1 MGPSSH
7 GAPAPLGIGWAGWTH
22 DRRFGEAARMAPA
35 GSSVDADEE
44 PLAMTWSIGRISAVV
59 AGLAIVVFWAW
70 VFSGAPKKDNPDLL
84 SDRTYAAQLEDRC
97 QQLRDELD
105 DLPSAIDLDDVGQRV
120 AVLDDANLVV
130 GRFIDDVAATPP
142 SDEAD
147 ANAIEGWL
155 GDWRTYLANREDYAE
170 RLLDDESARLLL
182 DESPLGDPV
191 DKTIEVFADVNA
203 IPACATPG
211 DVG

>member
-1 MGPSSH
+1 
-7 GAPAPLGIGWAGWTH
+7 
-22 DRRFGEAARMAPA
+22 
-35 GSSVDADEE
+35 
-44 PLAMTWSIGRISAVV
+44 MTWSVGRVAAVV

-84 SDRTYAAQLEDRC
+84 SDRTYAAQLEERC

-105 DLPSAIDLDDVGQRV
+105 DLPSAIGLDDVGQRV
-120 AVLDDANLVV
+120 AVLDDANVVV
-130 GRFIDDVAATPP
+130 GRFIDDVAAAPP
-142 SDEAD
+142 SDQAD

-170 RLLDDESARLLL
+170 RLLDDEGARLLL